1 MSEEIQQEVV
11 QQEVQQEVHQE
22 TPETPEYES
31 EARAQGWVAKEEF
44 RGSENDWVDAETFV
58 RRGKEIMPILRKNNE
73 KLLKELNEAKKAAEE
88 ARQAAREF
96 REFQKDQFERKAKDL
111 ESQLEQ
117 LKVAKRDAITQ
128 GDGDRV
134 LAIEDAMDELKD
146 QRLEAKEELKAAEEK
161 AKEVPQVTADPFLN
175 EWMDKNDWFG
185 KDSRMTGVANGLGIE
200 IRKENPGLQGKA
212 FLDKLDQDLA
222 ETFPDKFGKKRA
234 PNPMEG
240 SPNGTARPT
249 ASSGKK
255 SYNALPPEAK
265 AACDRFVKQGL
276 MTKEQ
281 YVAEYSWE

>member
-222 ETFPDKFGKKRA
+222 ETFPDKFGKKRT

-240 SPNGTARPT
+240 SPNGTARPSV
-249 ASSGKK
+249 SSGKK
-255 SYNALPPEAK
+255 SYNALPAEAK
-265 AACDRFVKQGL
+265 AACDRFTKQGL
-276 MTKEQ
+276 MTREQ
-281 YVAEYSWE
+281 YVAEYDWE

>member
-1 MSEEIQQEVV
+1 
-11 QQEVQQEVHQE
+11 
-22 TPETPEYES
+22 
-31 EARAQGWVAKEEF
+31 
-44 RGSENDWVDAETFV
+44 
-58 RRGKEIMPILRKNNE
+58 
-73 KLLKELNEAKKAAEE
+73 LLKELNEAKKAAEE

-200 IRKENPGLQGKA
+200 IRKENPSLTGKA
-212 FLDKLDQDLA
+212 FLDKLDQELT
-222 ETFPDKFGKKRA
+222 ETFPDKFGKKRT

-240 SPNGTARPT
+240 SPNGTARP
-249 ASSGKK
+249 SVNSGKK
-255 SYNALPPEAK
+255 SYNTLPAEAK